1 MKNKIIILLIISIIT
16 MQLPIG
22 TVFAQGNFNWMVNQ
36 VSTDL
41 YGLGVTCHENS
52 FIAVGKKGSIKLS
65 SDGTTWENE
74 TSGVTTNLNAVA
86 WGNGQYV
93 AVGDA
98 GVILASKD
106 GKKWIQAAATVK
118 SNING
123 ITWTGKQY
131 IAVGDEQTI
140 LTSSDGLSWK
150 SVRNQQYSQ
159 SLKAIAWNGTQYV
172 AVGDIGTIL
181 TSENG
186 SEWTKQDSKSTNL
199 LNSVIW
205 AQNQFIVVGSQK
217 TILTS
222 ADGLNWTNQV
232 SYSNY
237 LSYYSVAWN
246 GKEYI
251 AVGNYGN
258 IATSEDGINWNDNQS
273 SLSNDAP
280 LYGIVSS
287 NDKFIAVG
295 LSRTVSIVPTTTGG
309 TLAVSSLVAK
319 DLYGTGIIFNNG
331 KYVAIGKKGVLEVS
345 NDGLSWN
352 KKDTSVSTDLYGITY
367 GKNQYVAVGAAGK
380 ILTSKNGDTWA
391 QQNSQTKK
399 NLHSVAWSGNTYVA
413 AGSSGTILVSN
424 DGVTWKQPQLSSI
437 YEDLYSVI
445 WNGSDFMMFGS
456 RNVWHSKN
464 GTNWVSTSMY
474 TPMTYNQICFGNKK
488 YAAVNQYGQIATS
501 YDGIKWTT
509 KSILGIG
516 FNSFSSVIWTGKQFS
531 AAGSMGMFF
540 TSTDGETWTKQIT
553 GTDKWIGNIVWDG
566 SRYVAVTNGGI
577 LIILNKADSVLNNS
591 EKPAYSKSF
600 NDLPQGHWAYQAVM
614 GMAGKGI
621 ISGYSDGTFRPNGVV
636 TRGEFA
642 KMMVLA
648 LDLPT
653 YIPYP
658 PTFKDVS
665 SDNWAYTYV
674 ESTRNYIAGYNKS
687 DGTYYKT
694 NDKALREDMACALVK
709 AKGLQY
715 ENYQYKNADVSKLNK
730 LFSDANKIAPDLKR
744 YVLIAYENNII
755 KGYSDN
761 TFKPMGTLT
770 RAEAA
775 SLLYKMSS
783 NNLQIKVDEID

>member
-1 MKNKIIILLIISIIT
+1 MKKKIVILLIISIIT

-22 TVFAQGNFNWMVNQ
+22 AVFAQENSNSMVNQ

-65 SDGTTWENE
+65 LDGTTWENE

-86 WGNGQYV
+86 WGNEQYV

-106 GKKWIQAAATVK
+106 GKKWTQASATVK

-123 ITWTGKQY
+123 ITWTGTQY

-159 SLKAIAWNGTQYV
+159 SLKAVAWNGTQYI

-186 SEWTKQDSKSTNL
+186 FEWTKQDSKSTSL

-205 AQNQFIVVGSQK
+205 AQHQFIVVGSRN

-222 ADGLNWTNQV
+222 TDGLNWTNQV
-232 SYSNY
+232 AGYANY

-251 AVGNYGN
+251 AVGNYSN
-258 IATSEDGINWNDNQS
+258 ITTSEDGINWEDNEYS
-273 SLSNDAP
+273 SSSIAP
-280 LYGIVSS
+280 LYSVVSS

-295 LSRTVSIVPTTTGG
+295 LSCTVNIVPTITGG
-309 TLAVSSLVAK
+309 NLAVSNLVAK
-319 DLYGTGIIFNNG
+319 DLYGTGIVFNDG
-331 KYVAIGKKGVLEVS
+331 KYVAIGKNGALAVS
-345 NDGLSWN
+345 GNGLSWN
-352 KKDTSVSTDLYGITY
+352 KKDTGVSTDLYGITY
-367 GKNQYVAVGAAGK
+367 GKNQYVAFGRAGT
-380 ILTSKNGDTWA
+380 ILTSKYGDTWK
-391 QQNSQTKK
+391 QQKSPIK
-399 NLHSVAWSGNTYVA
+399 NDLLSIAWSGNTYVA
-413 AGSSGTILVSN
+413 LGSWGAIITSKNGE
-424 DGVTWKQPQLSSI
+424 TWELPKTPPI
-437 YEDLYSVI
+437 NEDLHTMI
-445 WNGSDFMMFGS
+445 WNGSDFMGFGA
-456 RNVWHSKN
+456 RNVWSSKD
-464 GTNWVSTSMY
+464 GTTWVSIPTDDLKIY
-474 TPMTYNQICFGNKK
+474 KQVCFGNKK
-488 YAAVNQYGQIATS
+488 YVAVDQSGKISAS

-516 FNSFSSVIWTGKQFS
+516 FNSFSSVIWTGKQF
-531 AAGSMGMFF
+531 AAVGSRGIFF
-540 TSTDGETWTKQIT
+540 TSTDGEIWIRQIT
-553 GTDKWIGNIVWDG
+553 ETNKWIGNIVWDG
-566 SRYVAVTNGGI
+566 SKYVAVTNDGI
-577 LIILNKADSVLNNS
+577 LIISDKANS
-591 EKPAYSKSF
+591 TMGNSKKPAYSKSF
-600 NDLPQGHWAYQAVM
+600 NDLPKSHWAYQAVKE
-614 GMAGKGI
+614 MAGKGI

-665 SDNWAYTYV
+665 SDNWAYNYV
-674 ESTRNYIAGYNKS
+674 ESTRNYITSYNKS
-687 DGTYYKT
+687 DGMYYKT
-694 NDKALREDMACALVK
+694 NDKALREDVACALVK

-715 ENYQYKNADVSKLNK
+715 ENYQYENSDVSKLNK
-730 LFSDANKIAPDLKR
+730 LFSDANKITPNLKK

-775 SLLYKMSS
+775 AMFYKISS
-783 NNLQIKVDEID
+783 DNLIKSII